1 MLASFRACEPVGA
14 FSLSNFTHK
23 YSANTHAH
31 DSFLV
36 FMQAEG
42 PAQLATGA
50 LITFIFLLL
59 NLTCRPFCT
68 DGLNSLQT
76 FSLISQFL
84 TLFCGILIG
93 YMENMAGTGSDA
105 SDQAD
110 AGVLGFII
118 VVINCATLV
127 FPIARKF
134 LIGQHIEM
142 MEKLKSFVCLPFT
155 CYMKWC
161 GGQKRR
167 DARIVKERA
176 ERAARHGAQF
186 ENTIV
191 QADLAVPASPIE
203 VISSVHFPDH
213 ALDAEIELLVSE
225 EDIGVA
231 DSEAGVLVHRT
242 DDDNEDEATAKSRR
256 MLESALAE
264 SMAQLPANMVG
275 YPPSL
280 QQWYLSNK
288 KSESSDSSGGEGK
301 GPILESRP
309 WGN

>member
-1 MLASFRACEPVGA
+1 
-14 FSLSNFTHK
+14 
-23 YSANTHAH
+23 
-31 DSFLV
+31 
-36 FMQAEG
+36 
-42 PAQLATGA
+42 
-50 LITFIFLLL
+50 
-59 NLTCRPFCT
+59 
-68 DGLNSLQT
+68 
-76 FSLISQFL
+76 
-84 TLFCGILIG
+84 
-93 YMENMAGTGSDA
+93 MA
-105 SDQAD
+105 
-110 AGVLGFII
+110 
-118 VVINCATLV
+118 
-127 FPIARKF
+127 
-134 LIGQHIEM
+134 
-142 MEKLKSFVCLPFT
+142 
-155 CYMKWC
+155 
-161 GGQKRR
+161 
-167 DARIVKERA
+167 
-176 ERAARHGAQF
+176 
-186 ENTIV
+186 
-191 QADLAVPASPIE
+191 
-203 VISSVHFPDH
+203 SSVNFPDH